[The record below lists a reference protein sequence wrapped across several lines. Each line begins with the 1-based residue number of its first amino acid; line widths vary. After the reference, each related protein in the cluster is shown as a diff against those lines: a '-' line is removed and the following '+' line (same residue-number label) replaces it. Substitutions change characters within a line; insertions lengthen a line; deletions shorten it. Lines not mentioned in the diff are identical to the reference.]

1 MNFNERLQKML
12 VFYKFNFEFRETD
25 LPNTLY
31 NLEILNIEQ
40 HYTTL
45 SFKLQGNVIYKI
57 DENTKLLD

>member
-1 MNFNERLQKML
+1 ML

-25 LPNTLY
+25 LQNTLY

-45 SFKLQGNVIYKI
+45 SFKLQGNFIYKI